1 MITFCSKPD
10 CTERFDKIWIILQ
23 LSEHWKSI
31 KEHMHPEKLS
41 KAEAARS
48 FLSFIQNIRKAT
60 KEEILQIIKTEN
72 KELL

>member
-1 MITFCSKPD
+1 
-10 CTERFDKIWIILQ
+10 LQ

>member
-1 MITFCSKPD
+1 M
-10 CTERFDKIWIILQ
+10 Q

-31 KEHMHPEKLS
+31 REQMYPEKLS
-41 KAEAARS
+41 KAEAAKS

-60 KEEILQIIKTEN
+60 KEEILQVIRSEK

>member
-1 MITFCSKPD
+1 MC
-10 CTERFDKIWIILQ
+10 IILQ

-31 KEHMHPEKLS
+31 REHMYPEKLS

-60 KEEILQIIKTEN
+60 KEEILQIIRSEN